1 MSSIHSAIRCLLIPV
16 GEQQLLLPSTVITEV
31 SLYHEPEPVFEH
43 QPKWLLGIIDWRN
56 QNIPLLSIE
65 EALSLPLKVESSK
78 KYHTVI
84 LYGLESTQKMPFYA
98 LRATDVPRSLA
109 VTQETLTQSNPET
122 QNGLVFNV
130 AYESNKV
137 LLPDVSYLE
146 NLLIKSE
153 VFSYLS
159 YS

>member
-1 MSSIHSAIRCLLIPV
+1 MSNIHSAIRCLLIPI
-16 GEQQLLLPSTVITEV
+16 GEQQLLLPSTVVTEV
-31 SLYHEPEPVFEH
+31 SLYHEPEPVFDH

-56 QNIPLLSIE
+56 QSVPLLSIE
-65 EALSLPLKVESSK
+65 KALSLPLKVGFPK

-98 LRATDVPRSLA
+98 LRATDVPRSLT
-109 VTQETLTQSNPET
+109 VTSETLIQSNPET

-130 AYESNKV
+130 TYESNKF

-146 NLLIKSE
+146 NLLIKSGI
-153 VFSYLS
+153 FSYLS
-159 YS
+159 